1 MKVIKRRGNE
11 QEFDI
16 QKIYKAV
23 RKANDDKSVTGKEH
37 MTDADIEK
45 VVNTVNKN
53 LAGFNTISTE
63 DIDDFVEK
71 SLMRHNKHLVLKAYI
86 DERNKKQNSKKFT
99 QTEEIIL
106 SIVAGDSV
114 LRGDNANKTLDFNPA
129 ISDYI
134 AGTVTKSINNKTL
147 PADIV
152 KAHKKGIIHW
162 HDSDYSPLRPQ
173 HNCDLGNVEDML
185 ANTFQMGN
193 ARIEAN
199 NETPF
204 RTVCNLLSQISLPV
218 SGCQY
223 GGQTVSWS
231 HTLPYI
237 DYTRQLIRKK
247 KIDEYNE
254 IGAVVSPEKLDEI
267 IEREVRAEVYEGVKT
282 YQYQILSHSSS
293 NGQTPFVSNNLCL
306 REAKTQRE
314 LDDFAMLIEEIFKRR
329 IKGIKDESGNFVSP
343 LFPKLLYWTCDGLN
357 VEPTDPYYSL
367 TELAAECESLR
378 MQPDIV
384 SEPKTREVKK
394 GQIIPSMGCRSL
406 LAPIWEEREYPI
418 DTEFYWMEG
427 GTYDYSNVLGDK
439 IPLRSFAGMEK
450 RKYETGYDKGEVS
463 INFRGNTGWLQE
475 VTEDKVVILEPKIY
489 GRWNNGVITINL
501 PHAALTA
508 VENVRKKNENA
519 TEQDTIT
526 EFYKILEERMEL
538 IRKGLKIRYNRC
550 AEIKG
555 KNSPILWMYG
565 FLARI
570 GENGTVGDLMKK
582 YPQRAS
588 ISVGFV
594 GLYEV
599 CRALIGESNTT
610 DKGRKL
616 SKEILSKMNSIC
628 DAWKAVDHINYSI
641 YGTPEEQTTEKF
653 ALANRRDF
661 GLIKYITDKDYV
673 VNSYHVDPR
682 ETIDCFSKLKIE
694 GEYLA
699 LSSGG
704 AVSYVET
711 ADLGHNKEAIL
722 EIIKFIH
729 KNILYAEINRKI
741 GVCYECGFVGDIPLT
756 KTEGGDFVFTCP
768 QCGNT
773 NDDRL
778 SIVAR
783 LCGYL
788 GKVNA
793 GNTNKGRLDDI
804 FNRTEHTDCKSDY
817 YVK

>member
-23 RKANDDKSVTGKEH
+23 RKANDDKSVIGKEH
-37 MTDADIEK
+37 MSDADIEK
-45 VVNTVNKN
+45 VVNTVSKN

-106 SIVAGDSV
+106 GIVAGDSV

-185 ANTFQMGN
+185 ANSFQMGN

-237 DYTRQLIRKK
+237 DYTRQMIRKK
-247 KIDEYNE
+247 KLEEYEE
-254 IGAVVSPEKLDEI
+254 IGAVVYKEKLDEI
-267 IEREVRAEVYEGVKT
+267 VEREVRAEVYEGVKT

-357 VEPTDPYYSL
+357 VEPTDPYYHL

-439 IPLRSFAGMEK
+439 IPLRSFAGMER
-450 RKYETGYDKGEVS
+450 RKYETGYVNGEIS

-475 VTEDKVVILEPKIY
+475 VTDDKVVILEPKIY

-501 PHAALTA
+501 PHAALSA
-508 VENVRKKNENA
+508 VENARKKNENA
-519 TEQDTIT
+519 SEQDVIN

-538 IRKGLKIRYNRC
+538 IR
-550 AEIKG
+550 
-555 KNSPILWMYG
+555 
-565 FLARI
+565 
-570 GENGTVGDLMKK
+570 
-582 YPQRAS
+582 
-588 ISVGFV
+588 
-594 GLYEV
+594 
-599 CRALIGESNTT
+599 
-610 DKGRKL
+610 
-616 SKEILSKMNSIC
+616 
-628 DAWKAVDHINYSI
+628 
-641 YGTPEEQTTEKF
+641 
-653 ALANRRDF
+653 
-661 GLIKYITDKDYV
+661 
-673 VNSYHVDPR
+673 
-682 ETIDCFSKLKIE
+682 
-694 GEYLA
+694 
-699 LSSGG
+699 
-704 AVSYVET
+704 
-711 ADLGHNKEAIL
+711 
-722 EIIKFIH
+722 
-729 KNILYAEINRKI
+729 
-741 GVCYECGFVGDIPLT
+741 
-756 KTEGGDFVFTCP
+756 
-768 QCGNT
+768 
-773 NDDRL
+773 
-778 SIVAR
+778 
-783 LCGYL
+783 
-788 GKVNA
+788 
-793 GNTNKGRLDDI
+793 
-804 FNRTEHTDCKSDY
+804 
-817 YVK
+817 